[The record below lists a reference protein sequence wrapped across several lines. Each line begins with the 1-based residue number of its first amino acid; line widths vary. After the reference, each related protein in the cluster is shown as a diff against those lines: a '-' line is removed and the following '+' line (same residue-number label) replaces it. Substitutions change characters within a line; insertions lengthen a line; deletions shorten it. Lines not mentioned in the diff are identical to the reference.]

1 MTNNEY
7 QVLLAQEEFILGATE
22 LIFELMEKTGVTK
35 AELARRVGRTRG
47 YLTQVLDG
55 NRNMTLRT
63 LAELTTALGYR
74 PRLDAELRAAKR
86 RALAIERT
94 GQKKLIATIRAGR
107 EPRRVTGIISA
118 DLIRD
123 DRER

>member
-1 MTNNEY
+1 MATTRKPRKSVGKRSTGQRVSERAGAHRKKARPDVTRSEY
-7 QVLLAQEEFILGATE
+7 QLLLAQEEFILCATE

-63 LAELTTALGYR
+63 LAELAHALGYR
-74 PRLDAELRAAKR
+74 PQLDAVPHSAKR
-86 RALAIERT
+86 QRAPSR
-94 GQKKLIATIRAGR
+94 
-107 EPRRVTGIISA
+107 
-118 DLIRD
+118 
-123 DRER
+123 